1 MENVIKV
8 LILAPVSFIYLF
20 IIGKILGKK
29 QVGELDFIDYVV
41 GISIGSIAAEMAT
54 ETQDPWYLFL
64 ISMSIFAGLDLI
76 IALLGRKGNFLKKLF
91 KGSPMIIVKNGEI
104 DYYQLKKSKLDLNDL
119 MGMARNLG
127 YFDFNDI
134 DFAIFET
141 TGEISIM
148 PKSSKKPVVCSD
160 LNIEVETP
168 ILVQNVVM
176 DGNISKFALDYLNK
190 DKNWLLEKLKI
201 TTKKELKNILLATYN
216 QNTDEINI
224 YYKKHKATNK

>member
-201 TTKKELKNILLATYN
+201 TSKKELKNILLATYN